1 LQDANLD
8 AVSSKFYV
16 RHCKGARFVSR
27 FHSIATP
34 VRKADAELSAANILI
49 DSTRWIDAFPLT
61 G

>member
-1 LQDANLD
+1 MCGIA
-8 AVSSKFYV
+8 K
-16 RHCKGARFVSR
+16 ARVLILV

-61 G
+61 IAP